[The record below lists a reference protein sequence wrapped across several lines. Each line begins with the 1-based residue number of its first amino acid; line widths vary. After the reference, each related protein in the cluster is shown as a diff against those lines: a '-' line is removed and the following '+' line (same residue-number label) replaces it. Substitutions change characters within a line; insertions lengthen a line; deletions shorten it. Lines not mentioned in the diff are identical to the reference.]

1 MCPQPRPCRRQLRR
15 LCSANLLLPLEE
27 VVLQHMLAP
36 RWEKEAQKL
45 LGGGE
50 LVMATCSRMDWEQG

>member
-1 MCPQPRPCRRQLRR
+1 M
-15 LCSANLLLPLEE
+15 PLEE

-45 LGGGE
+45 LGDGE
-50 LVMATCSRMDWEQG
+50 LEWRRAACNGLGAGVHAGAALGQPRRPRCWDKT